1 MNCSNRFCIYEENGC
16 CCLDEIDLN
25 EMGICGQCINI
36 SIEDE
41 TLNIIKRKTR
51 NMIVRAEEI
60 SQIQY
65 PLIDDMIK
73 KDSLT

>member
-1 MNCSNRFCIYEENGC
+1 M
-16 CCLDEIDLN
+16 DEIDLN

-36 SIEDE
+36 SIDDE